1 MRSVRTRI
9 AVIAAVTTAIA
20 VSVAGFLLLSQLSS
34 SLDREINES
43 LERQLINFEAA
54 IETYADFE
62 TVQVPSDP
70 ETLLIVL
77 DSDGFAPL
85 ANDEGVDGVEV
96 AEALPLTTVAF
107 DEVNFADISLMTPT
121 ETTEPGSLRAAY
133 IEVFLDDQRVDEEF
147 FVVVARSSAPADR
160 TVAGLRNTLLVG
172 LPLLVAFVAALA
184 WWLTGRSLNPV
195 DQMRR
200 EVDEISST
208 DLERRVSEP
217 TATDEIGELAR
228 TMNRMLGRLEQSQKT
243 QEQFVSDAAHE
254 LRTPLASIAAQI
266 DVDDAHPGSADRTA
280 TASNVRSE
288 VTRLQSLI
296 DGLLMSARNQE
307 QHEPS
312 KQSLVDL
319 DVVAGSAA
327 GRVELPGHVQLDQR
341 GIGAGTVRG
350 DEVVLASVVDN
361 LLANAGRHA
370 RHHVAIN
377 VGTDTAGVWLTVDD
391 DGAGIAA
398 IDRDRIFDRFVR
410 LDEAR
415 SRDAGGSGLG
425 LALARETASRHGGTL
440 HMDDSPLGG
449 ARFVL
454 WLPHP
459 SFG

>member
-20 VSVAGFLLLSQLSS
+20 VSLAGFLLLSQLSS

-43 LERQLINFEAA
+43 LERQLLNFEAA

-85 ANDEGVDGVEV
+85 ANDAGVDGVEV
-96 AEALPLTTVAF
+96 AEALPLTALAF
-107 DEVNFADISLMTPT
+107 DEVNFADIVLTTPT
-121 ETTEPGSLRAAY
+121 ETTEPASLRAAY
-133 IEVFLDDQRVDEEF
+133 IEVFLDDQRVGEEF
-147 FVVVARSSAPADR
+147 FVVVARSTAPADR
-160 TVAGLRNTLLVG
+160 SVTGLRNTLLVG
-172 LPLLVAFVAALA
+172 LPLLVAFVSALA
-184 WWLTGRSLNPV
+184 WWLTGRSLSPV
-195 DQMRR
+195 DKMRR
-200 EVDEISST
+200 EVDEISLT

-217 TATDEIGELAR
+217 PATDEIGELAR
-228 TMNRMLGRLEQSQKT
+228 TMNRMLGRLEQSQQT

-296 DGLLMSARNQE
+296 DGLLASARNQE
-307 QHEPS
+307 QNEPS
-312 KQSLVDL
+312 KQVLVDL

-327 GRVELPGHVQLDQR
+327 GRVALPAHLQLDQR
-341 GIGAGTVRG
+341 GIAVGTVRG
-350 DEVVLASVVDN
+350 DEVALASAVDN

-370 RHHVAIN
+370 HHYVAIS
-377 VGTDTAGVWLTVDD
+377 VGTDTVGVWLTVDD

-398 IDRDRIFDRFVR
+398 VDRDRVFDRFVR

-425 LALARETASRHGGTL
+425 LALASETASRHGGTL
-440 HMDDSPLGG
+440 HVDDSPLGG
-449 ARFVL
+449 ARLVL
-454 WLPHP
+454 RLPNP
-459 SFG
+459 